1 MRIKAA
7 TSDRRGSARLSL
19 EWIPSP
25 SPGYKSRS
33 SATKE
38 GSPCPPQD
46 DERAWSSPRSSSSAG
61 GSSRKRRRRRRPR
74 PPATDRPGRTRRP
87 APPSREGGKAGTY
100 AARLCLTLTTPR
112 HGVRGMELRG
122 AAVGRPPMITHP
134 DSKPLSARGRADEST
149 HPLLS
154 LLCLCFCFSFFFL
167 G

>member
-46 DERAWSSPRSSSSAG
+46 DERAWSSPRSSSRAG
-61 GSSRKRRRRRRPR
+61 GSSGKRRRRRRPR

-100 AARLCLTLTTPR
+100 AARLCLSPSRLHAMGPEEWSS
-112 HGVRGMELRG
+112 VAPPL
-122 AAVGRPPMITHP
+122 AGRQRLFIP
-134 DSKPLSARGRADEST
+134 DSKPLAARGRTDEST

-154 LLCLCFCFSFFFL
+154 LLYFCFCFAFSL
-167 G
+167 R